1 MEQQKQ
7 MEFFVKNNGIFSN
20 EDVKYIK
27 LLLDKIDNENHP
39 ALKKDYHK
47 IFNTCRLIKRILLVS
62 AIVCALIT
70 TSLIAVTAMDIDHF
84 SHSLS
89 RENYEIL
96 YGDDPTYRSYEHWK
110 HEMISLQKDGYIPCY
125 AYGTIMLICLVL
137 SFIISPSKYAFR
149 VFKEE
154 FESKS

>member
-39 ALKKDYHK
+39 ALKKDYDK
-47 IFNTCRLIKRILLVS
+47 IFNTCRLIKRI
-62 AIVCALIT
+62 LIT

-84 SHSLS
+84 SRSLS

-110 HEMISLQKDGYIPCY
+110 HEMISLHKDGYIPCY
-125 AYGTIMLICLVL
+125 AYGTIVLICLVL